1 MSQVL
6 NVDNYLT
13 VSAKFVCSNLKA
25 PQGALFPDPFK
36 LLCILQETF
45 REGFIKKWEKAAN
58 FLDKSA
64 FSHNSFGQAGEDSLI
79 GDSKNE

>member
-45 REGFIKKWEKAAN
+45 REGFIKKMG
-58 FLDKSA
+58 KS
-64 FSHNSFGQAGEDSLI
+64 GQADRLG
-79 GDSKNE
+79 

>member
-45 REGFIKKWEKAAN
+45 REGFIKKWEKAARLPAWVDSSPPPQKKN
-58 FLDKSA
+58 GQVNVE
-64 FSHNSFGQAGEDSLI
+64 FS
-79 GDSKNE
+79 